1 MSFVAARRRPYR
13 QQYRPRLG
21 LGPLDLGAGSG
32 ASASSGSSIT
42 SIIGSIGKV
51 ASGLLS
57 STSGAAAPA
66 KGVTPAAATGLGPLA
81 GVSTGTI
88 VGIAMGFS
96 ALILALASRGGR

>member
-51 ASGLLS
+51 ASGLFS
-57 STSGAAAPA
+57 STSAAAPA
-66 KGVTPAAATGLGPLA
+66 KGAAPAAATGLGPLA

-88 VGIAMGFS
+88 VGVGMGFS
-96 ALILALASRGGR
+96 ALILVLASMGRR